1 MIFALSLIFFGV
13 ATVMYCTQRASLKLH
28 FLVKEAS
35 LPVDDNIEAINLG
48 YLHNA
53 PLHLRFKALFGP
65 SFSVLGKGAWIK
77 LGLYFSV
84 IISAMT
90 YVNQQV
96 LQLDNYWLP
105 ILTPI
110 FGFFIG
116 WQWLMNKRRQEFE
129 MTFPD
134 ALNMMMSAIT
144 AGESITQS
152 IGYVGKTLDND
163 IGRVFFHMAEHLQLG
178 ESPEQVFK
186 RACKNVP
193 YPAFLFFIVT
203 IRANMARGGQLK
215 NVMARLIRVLVDA
228 RTLEKKKMAMTS
240 EARLSAKIVALIPIL
255 FMLLLNYINPDD
267 VNFVLTDPKGRLV
280 LYYVL
285 CSEFVGLLIVWLL
298 VRGVR

>member
-1 MIFALSLIFFGV
+1 M
-13 ATVMYCTQRASLKLH
+13 H
-28 FLVKEAS
+28 FLAKHIEIAEDHHV
-35 LPVDDNIEAINLG
+35 EAINLG
-48 YLHNA
+48 YLHSSNIY
-53 PLHLRFKALFGP
+53 LKYKALFEP
-65 SFSVLGKGAWIK
+65 SFSILGKQAWVK
-77 LGLYFSV
+77 LILYFCT
-84 IISAMT
+84 IIGVMS

-96 LQLDNYWLP
+96 LHLDHYWLP
-105 ILTPI
+105 ILAPI
-110 FGFFIG
+110 FGFFVG
-116 WQWLMNKRRQEFE
+116 WQWLLNKRRKDFE

-163 IGRVFFHMAEHLQLG
+163 IGRVFLHMSEHLQLG

-186 RACKNVP
+186 RACKKVP

-203 IRANMARGGQLK
+203 IRANMTRGGQLK

-240 EARLSAKIVALIPIL
+240 EARLSAKIVAAIPVI
-255 FMLLLNYINPDD
+255 FMLLLNYINPND
-267 VNFVLTDPKGRLV
+267 VDFVLTNPAGRLV

-285 CSEFVGLLIVWLL
+285 GSEFIGLLIVWLL

>member
-1 MIFALSLIFFGV
+1 MILALSLILFGV
-13 ATVMYCTQRASLKLH
+13 AAIMYCTQKADLKMH
-28 FLVKEAS
+28 FLAKHIEIAEDHHV
-35 LPVDDNIEAINLG
+35 EAINLG
-48 YLHNA
+48 YLHSSNIY
-53 PLHLRFKALFGP
+53 LKYKALFEP
-65 SFSVLGKGAWIK
+65 SFSILGKQAWVK
-77 LGLYFSV
+77 LILYFCT
-84 IISAMT
+84 IIGVMS

-96 LQLDNYWLP
+96 LHLDHYWLP
-105 ILTPI
+105 ILAPI
-110 FGFFIG
+110 FGFFVG
-116 WQWLMNKRRQEFE
+116 WQWLLNKRRKDFE

-163 IGRVFFHMAEHLQLG
+163 IGRVFLHMSEHLQLG

-186 RACKNVP
+186 RACKKVP

-203 IRANMARGGQLK
+203 IRANMTRGGQLK

-240 EARLSAKIVALIPIL
+240 EARLSAKIVAAIPVI
-255 FMLLLNYINPDD
+255 FMLLLNYINPND
-267 VNFVLTDPKGRLV
+267 VDFVLTNPEGRLV

-285 CSEFVGLLIVWLL
+285 GSEFIGLLIVWLL

>member
-1 MIFALSLIFFGV
+1 MILALSLILLGV
-13 ATVMYCTQRASLKLH
+13 VAVIYGTKNESLKMY
-28 FLVKEAS
+28 FLARKVVIVK
-35 LPVDDNIEAINLG
+35 DDHIEAINLG
-48 YLHNA
+48 NLHNSNFF
-53 PLHLRFKALFGP
+53 LKYKALFRP
-65 SFSVLGKGAWIK
+65 SFSILGKRAWLK
-77 LGLYFSV
+77 LILYFCT
-84 IISAMT
+84 ITGAMA

-96 LQLDNYWLP
+96 LHFDHYWLP
-105 ILTPI
+105 ILTPLL
-110 FGFFIG
+110 GLLVG
-116 WQWLMNKRRQEFE
+116 WNWLLNKRRKDFE

-134 ALNMMMSAIT
+134 ALNMMMSAVT

-163 IGRVFFHMAEHLQLG
+163 IGRVFLHMSDHLQLG

-186 RACKNVP
+186 RACKKVP

-203 IRANMARGGQLK
+203 IRANMTRGGQLK

-240 EARLSAKIVALIPIL
+240 EARLSAKIVAIIPVI
-255 FMLLLNYINPDD
+255 FMFLLNYINPDD
-267 VNFVLTDPKGRLV
+267 VDFVLTNPEGRLV

-285 CSEFVGLLIVWLL
+285 GSEFIGLFIVWLL